1 MVAFRKRVP
10 GGSFTPPARPSI
22 YGAMARQPQSQ
33 SQAPTQPQS
42 TASPPEAATGGPALH
57 ESGGIL
63 TIDLGA
69 IVANYKMLHARV
81 TPGECA
87 AVVKGDAYGCGI
99 DQVTTALTRAG
110 CQTFFVAHLSE
121 ARRGRAIARE
131 AVIYVLNGFSAA
143 GGQGFVDTYARPV
156 INSLVE
162 LAEWDHFVAATGFTG
177 SAALPVDTGMN
188 RLGLSIEEAAAIAS
202 HIRSENHRITLLMSH
217 LACADRPDHPL
228 NDQQIRQF
236 REIRSLFRGISSSLA
251 NSSGIF
257 LDASTYCDVVRPG
270 IALYGGNP
278 TPGKPNPMKPVIE
291 LKAHILQVRNL
302 AKGASV
308 GYGATWTAKRDSRI
322 AVIAAGYA
330 DGVSRAAATTDAN
343 AVAPREV
350 IVAGKRCRVAGRIS
364 MDLMAVDVTDLPVS
378 AVRRDLMATLIGE
391 GLTLDE
397 VATQA
402 GTISYEVLTNLG
414 RRFHRVWKV

>member
-1 MVAFRKRVP
+1 
-10 GGSFTPPARPSI
+10 
-22 YGAMARQPQSQ
+22 MARLPQVQHS
-33 SQAPTQPQS
+33 A
-42 TASPPEAATGGPALH
+42 PPEPATTTGGPALQ
-57 ESGGIL
+57 ESSGIL

-69 IVANYKMLHARV
+69 IVANYTMLHARV

-121 ARRGRAIARE
+121 ARRVRAIARE
-131 AVIYVLNGFSAA
+131 AVIYVLNGFSSAA
-143 GGQGFVDTYARPV
+143 GQGFVDTYARPV
-156 INSLVE
+156 INSLIE
-162 LAEWDHFVAATGFTG
+162 LAEWDHFVAATGFAG
-177 SAALPVDTGMN
+177 SAALHVDTGMN
-188 RLGLSIEEAAAIAS
+188 RLGLTIEEAAAIAA
-202 HIRSENHRITLLMSH
+202 HIRSESHHIALLMSH

-236 REIRSLFRGISSSLA
+236 REIRSLFRGNSSSLA

-302 AKGASV
+302 AKGAAV

-322 AVIAAGYA
+322 AGDRRGLRRWRLAGRGDHRRRQA
-330 DGVSRAAATTDAN
+330 
-343 AVAPREV
+343 REV
-350 IVAGKRCRVAGRIS
+350 LVAGKALPHGRTHLDGPDGAGRHR
-364 MDLMAVDVTDLPVS
+364 LPVS
-378 AVRRDLMATLIGE
+378 AVRRDQMVTLIGE
-391 GLTLDE
+391 GLSLDE
-397 VATQA
+397 VAAEA
-402 GTISYEVLTNLG
+402 GTISYEVLTSLG
-414 RRFHRVWKV
+414 HRFHRVWKA